1 MANRVKV
8 RDRAT
13 AEVVRRGRTE
23 SGLKIR
29 GDWEFTCVSKS
40 TGKVKWVERV
50 TNLVVN
56 TGLDH
61 MLDATLSAGSQ
72 ITDWFIGLID
82 DSPTIDPGD
91 TMSSHAG
98 WSEVTAYDEATR
110 PQWSDGGVSNQTV
123 SNSGTPAEF
132 TISANGTGIG
142 GAFLASNST
151 KGGTTGT
158 LFSATAFTGGDKT
171 LGDDD
176 VLRVVVSYSIAVA
189 S

>member
-1 MANRVKV
+1 
-8 RDRAT
+8 
-13 AEVVRRGRTE
+13 
-23 SGLKIR
+23 
-29 GDWEFTCVSKS
+29 KS

-50 TNLVVN
+50 TNLVVD

-61 MLDATLSAGSQ
+61 MLDATLSAGPQ
-72 ITDWFIGLID
+72 VTTRVIGLID
-82 DSPTIDPGD
+82 DSPTIAPGD
-91 TMSSHAG
+91 TMSAHAG
-98 WSEVTAYDEATR
+98 GSDATAYDQATP
-110 PQWSDGGVSNQTV
+110 PQWLDGGVSNQTV
-123 SNSGTPAEF
+123 SNSGSPAEF